1 MMVRNGDVLMRGGGR
16 NEGRRRT
23 EGCGG
28 VMVGG
33 GEEKKVV
40 DREKRGYIGV
50 DVCFERNLA
59 SC

>member
-1 MMVRNGDVLMRGGGR
+1 MVRNGVVLMRGGGR
-16 NEGRRRT
+16 NEGERRT

-40 DREKRGYIGV
+40 DRKRKG
-50 DVCFERNLA
+50 
-59 SC
+59 